1 MPEKYL
7 FGYFRTLDA
16 ARQAA
21 EELKANGFEVYV
33 DRFSPIG
40 GGDRHDLQDDDLN
53 NPFRKSPMSL
63 TESVLGGPEIRQD
76 TGILRAA
83 HPDASGLSGGQALS
97 SLEDVSV
104 TVFFHEEDREKAEQI
119 LKKHGARD

>member
-1 MPEKYL
+1 MPEKSL
-7 FGYFRTLDA
+7 FGYFRTIDA

-21 EELKANGFEVYV
+21 KELKANGFEVYV

-40 GGDRHDLQDDDLN
+40 GGEPHDLQDEDVKD
-53 NPFRKSPMSL
+53 PFQEPSMSL
-63 TESVLGGPEIRQD
+63 TESTLGGPEIRAD
-76 TGILRAA
+76 TRILRAT
-83 HPDASGLSGGQALS
+83 HPDASGISGGQALS

-104 TVFFHEEDREKAEQI
+104 TVFFREEDREKAEQI

>member
-7 FGYFRTLDA
+7 FGYFRTIDA

-21 EELKANGFEVYV
+21 EELKTNGFEVYI

-40 GGDRHDLQDDDLN
+40 GGDPHDLRDDDLK
-53 NPFRKSPMSL
+53 NPFQKPPLSL
-63 TESVLGGPEIRQD
+63 TESTLGGPEIRED
-76 TGILRAA
+76 TRILRAT
-83 HPDASGLSGGQALS
+83 HPDASGISGGQALS

-104 TVFFHEEDREKAEQI
+104 TVFFREEDREKAEQI
-119 LKKHGARD
+119 LKKHGVRD

>member
-1 MPEKYL
+1 MPEKSL
-7 FGYFRTLDA
+7 FGYFRTIDA

-21 EELKANGFEVYV
+21 KELKANGFEVYV

-40 GGDRHDLQDDDLN
+40 GGEPHDLQDEDVKD
-53 NPFRKSPMSL
+53 PFQEPSMSL
-63 TESVLGGPEIRQD
+63 TESTLGGPEIRAD
-76 TGILRAA
+76 TRILRAT
-83 HPDASGLSGGQALS
+83 HPDASGISDGQALS

-104 TVFFHEEDREKAEQI
+104 TVFFREEDREKAEQI